1 MRLEEWLDKKRG
13 DWVGF
18 HCKAGWDTCK
28 DWSLFR
34 IKDVPPFDKIIGL
47 KLKLKLQ

>member
-1 MRLEEWLDKKRG
+1 MRLEEWLGKKRG

-34 IKDVPPFDKIIGL
+34 IKDVSLSIK
-47 KLKLKLQ
+47 